1 MPEEPQKFAYFKD
14 SEVVGLDEEF
24 VRKLDLARKFSG
36 IPFVITSGLRT
47 LAENERTSGAAKESA
62 HLTGKAVD
70 LRVGNSHEV
79 YLIVAAGLSVGITRF
94 GIYTDAEGTPT
105 HVHLDDA
112 KDDLH
117 VSEVIWVKREGQPNS
132 APASA

>member
-1 MPEEPQKFAYFKD
+1 MSQLYTYFTDEEVK
-14 SEVVGLDEEF
+14 GLDAEF
-24 VRKLDLARKFSG
+24 CSKLDLARKFSG
-36 IPFVITSGLRT
+36 IPFQITSGLRT
-47 LAENERTSGAAKESA
+47 LAENERTPGAAKDSV
-62 HLTGKAVD
+62 HLSGKAVD

-117 VSEVIWVKREGQPNS
+117 VSEVIWIKREGQANT